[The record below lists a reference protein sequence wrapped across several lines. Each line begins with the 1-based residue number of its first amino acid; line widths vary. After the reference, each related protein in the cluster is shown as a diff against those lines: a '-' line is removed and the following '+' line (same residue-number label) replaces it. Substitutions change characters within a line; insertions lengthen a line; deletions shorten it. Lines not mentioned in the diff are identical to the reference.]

1 MKILVT
7 GILTLLLAAQQ
18 RLPSTLPISQI
29 EDPSGRVA
37 GVVVV
42 GGAAGPVITNRQL
55 PAPQLEQT
63 PQGQPPESRLT
74 VQFAEG
80 DLRSV
85 LSALAQYY
93 GLNLVIPPTLMGTV
107 TIDLNNVTLQ
117 EALEAILTPRNL
129 QYSIEGNLLRVD
141 VVQMETRTFSFDYI
155 TTQRTLSRS
164 VTASSSAGGGGVSF
178 TGGAIGTGVGTVA
191 GITGGGGGGS
201 SASISGTEATNLL
214 ADVETGLNTLK
225 SANGKFVFNKMAGLV
240 FATDLP
246 KNLDAMGLFLETIE
260 GAVHRQVVI
269 EAKVVEVQLNDNSQY
284 GINWTA
290 VFGNALRVEQTLGV
304 QGTIQATATYK
315 DFNAVISALSNQG
328 TVNVLSNPT
337 VATLNNQPAVIRVGT
352 QDVFFTTTT
361 QVDPRTG
368 TIVQT
373 AVTPST
379 INEGIV
385 LDVTPQISDD
395 NIITMD
401 IHPTITERTGQAT
414 SPRGDSVPIVDVRE
428 TDVVVRV
435 AEGETVMIGG
445 LLSNR
450 ALETINKVP
459 VLGDIPLLGGLFRR
473 NSKENRKIDLVILLT
488 PRVLNVR
495 TAVEYTK
502 TRLEEQDR
510 IRAERR

>member
-1 MKILVT
+1 MKILLSGT
-7 GILTLLLAAQQ
+7 LTFLLAAQQ
-18 RLPSTLPISQI
+18 RLPSPLQVSQI
-29 EDPSGRVA
+29 EDPTGRA
-37 GVVVV
+37 GGVVVV
-42 GGAAGPVITNRQL
+42 GGPQGAVMITNRQL
-55 PAPQLEQT
+55 SAPQLEQT
-63 PQGQPPESRLT
+63 PQAPTPGARLT

-85 LSALAQYY
+85 LSALAQYN
-93 GLNLVIPPTLMGTV
+93 GLNLVMPPAIMGTV

-117 EALEAILTPRNL
+117 EALDAILTPRNL

-141 VVQMETRTFSFDYI
+141 VVQLENRTFSFDYI
-155 TTQRTLSRS
+155 TTQRTLSRA
-164 VTASSSAGGGGVSF
+164 VTASSSAGGSVSVAAAG
-178 TGGAIGTGVGTVA
+178 TGTGLVGGAVG
-191 GITGGGGGGS
+191 GGGGGGS
-201 SASISGTEATNLL
+201 SASISGSETTNLL
-214 ADVETGLNTLK
+214 TDIETGLNSLK
-225 SANGKFVFNKMAGLV
+225 SANGKFVFNRMAGLI

-246 KNLDAMGLFLETIE
+246 KNLDAIGLFLETIE
-260 GAVHRQVVI
+260 GAVHRQVLI
-269 EAKVVEVQLNDNSQY
+269 EAKVIEVQLNDNSQF

-290 VFGNALRVEQTLGV
+290 VFGNALRVEQTLGI
-304 QGTIQATATYK
+304 QGAIQATATYK

-328 TVNVLSNPT
+328 TVDVLSNPT

-395 NIITMD
+395 GIITMD

-435 AEGETVMIGG
+435 AEGQTVMIGG

-450 ALETINKVP
+450 TLETINKVP
-459 VLGDIPLLGGLFRR
+459 VLGDVPLLGGLFRR

-488 PRVLNVR
+488 PRVLNIR
-495 TAVEYTK
+495 TAVDYTK
-502 TRLEEQDR
+502 TKLEEQDR
-510 IRAERR
+510 LRAEKR

>member
-1 MKILVT
+1 MKILIT
-7 GILTLLLAAQQ
+7 STLTLLLAAQQ
-18 RLPSTLPISQI
+18 RLPGTLQISQI
-29 EDPSGRVA
+29 EDPSGRA
-37 GVVVV
+37 NAVVVV
-42 GGAAGPVITNRQL
+42 GSAQGAVITNRQL
-55 PAPQLEQT
+55 PAAQFEQN
-63 PQGQPPESRLT
+63 PQGQAPGGRFT
-74 VQFAEG
+74 VQFADA

-85 LSALAQYY
+85 LSALAQYN
-93 GLNLVIPPTLMGTV
+93 GLNLVIPPTIMGTV
-107 TIDLNNVTLQ
+107 TVDLNNVTLE
-117 EALEAILTPRNL
+117 EALEAILAPRNL
-129 QYSIEGNLLRVD
+129 QYTVAGNLLRVD
-141 VVQMETRTFSFDYI
+141 VLQMENRTFNFDYI
-155 TTQRTLSRS
+155 TTQRTLSRA
-164 VTASSSAGGGGVSF
+164 VTASSSAGGGASF
-178 TGGAIGTGVGTVA
+178 AAGGTATGVGAAGVA
-191 GITGGGGGGS
+191 GGGGGGS
-201 SASISGTEATNLL
+201 SASISGTESTNLL
-214 ADVETGLNTLK
+214 ADVETGLNALK
-225 SANGKFVFNKMAGLV
+225 SATGKIVFNRMAGLV

-246 KNLDAMGLFLETIE
+246 KNLDAMGLFLETIQ

-284 GINWTA
+284 GINWSA

-304 QGTIQATATYK
+304 QGAIQATATYK

-328 TVNVLSNPT
+328 TVDVLSNPT

-368 TIVQT
+368 TIIQT

-395 NIITMD
+395 GIITMD

-414 SPRGDSVPIVDVRE
+414 SPRGDTVPIVDVRE

-450 ALETINKVP
+450 SLDTINKVP
-459 VLGDIPLLGGLFRR
+459 VLGDIPLLGSLFRR
-473 NSKENRKIDLVILLT
+473 DSKESRKIDLVILLT
-488 PRVLNVR
+488 PKILNVR

-502 TRLEEQDR
+502 NKLAEQDR

>member
-1 MKILVT
+1 LIKILVT
-7 GILTLLLAAQQ
+7 GTLTLFLAAQQ
-18 RLPSTLPISQI
+18 RLPSTLRISQI
-29 EDPSGRVA
+29 EDPSGRA
-37 GVVVV
+37 NAVVVV
-42 GGAAGPVITNRQL
+42 GGAQGPVITNRQL

-63 PQGQPPESRLT
+63 PQGQTPGSRFT
-74 VQFAEG
+74 VQFAEA

-85 LSALAQYY
+85 LSALAQYN
-93 GLNLVIPPTLMGTV
+93 GLNLVIPPTIMGTV
-107 TIDLNNVTLQ
+107 TVDLNNVTLQ
-117 EALEAILTPRNL
+117 EALDAILTPRNL

-155 TTQRTLSRS
+155 TTQRTLSRA
-164 VTASSSAGGGGVSF
+164 VTASSSAGGGVSF
-178 TGGAIGTGVGTVA
+178 AGGGTGGGAVA
-191 GITGGGGGGS
+191 AGGGGGGS
-201 SASISGTEATNLL
+201 SASISGTETTNLL
-214 ADVETGLNTLK
+214 TDVETGLNSLK
-225 SANGKFVFNKMAGLV
+225 SANGKFVFNRMAGLV

-269 EAKVVEVQLNDNSQY
+269 EAKVVEVQLNDNSQF

-290 VFGNALRVEQTLGV
+290 VFGNALRVEQTLGI
-304 QGTIQATATYK
+304 QGSIQATATYK
-315 DFNAVISALSNQG
+315 DSNADISALSNQG
-328 TVNVLSNPT
+328 TVDVLSNPT

-352 QDVFFTTTT
+352 QDVFFVTTT

-395 NIITMD
+395 GIITMD

-450 ALETINKVP
+450 TRETINKVP
-459 VLGDIPLLGGLFRR
+459 VLGDVPLLGGLFRR

-488 PRVLNVR
+488 PRILNVR
-495 TAVEYTK
+495 TAVDYTK
-502 TRLEEQDR
+502 TKLAEQDR
-510 IRAERR
+510 IRTEKR